1 MQSLVP
7 VPESEHAGRRTL
19 LLIYIHGFMGDE
31 TSFQSL
37 PAHVHNLVTVTLA
50 DTHVVHTKIYP
61 KYKSRRAV
69 EFARDDFSKW
79 LTPHESLMTDVILL
93 GHSMGGLLSSEVVLL
108 PPHSPATGYAFRH
121 RIIGTINF
129 DTPFL
134 GIHPRVVISGLG
146 SLFRPSAESPSQ
158 HVVNPISNT
167 PTQEPHLLDSSN
179 DAVRPNRVNTLFSP
193 NPLDPNYDPAFPND
207 VHVPVRKGWASAM
220 HFVSKHSDGLVN
232 ATKSYVTSHL
242 EFGGAMA
249 DYSGLKKRYARIR
262 VLEEDDENAR
272 KAATSVICSPPRIR
286 FLNYYTASTGRPK
299 RPKSLSPSRPSSHSP
314 DQRREDSRGC
324 PIEIEMQSM
333 HLAPSSAGGSPSRHS
348 RSLSISPRISVE
360 EHHDDAVIPKEPEMP
375 SSAREESEEEI
386 EMRHIDSIPIDEDAG
401 SSLWDTELIRSLEES
416 RQTTG
421 SPMRPFDS
429 REAIV
434 SPVSTTGPTSLS
446 GFSPSIS
453 SSSTLTLPPIP
464 PIPDEPLT
472 MDFSQYLD
480 KDARKLAKKEH
491 SRIVKAYNRAVKDR
505 ESAVKDRLKLEE
517 KIQRNKRKEAEKQ
530 KKAEKLVAGQ
540 NKEKLGKERT
550 ERTDKADK
558 ESIEVTTEEIKNEF
572 SWEKVWAADR
582 AREAQ
587 QREFERLS
595 REGMAEEIQKGAN
608 RKEEDNVGENE
619 EDNLSLENSHDMA
632 SASSSPVYEHNN
644 DAILNAMSPAERSK
658 TSPEGK
664 SNPGSQ
670 NPKPKRDKK
679 FCMLPPK
686 DSHGRSDP
694 TWVRVFMEGVDEVGA
709 HCGLFFV
716 SETYERLVGDVGA
729 KIEEWVREEMSER
742 YLKDLE
748 G

>member
-1 MQSLVP
+1 
-7 VPESEHAGRRTL
+7 
-19 LLIYIHGFMGDE
+19 
-31 TSFQSL
+31 
-37 PAHVHNLVTVTLA
+37 
-50 DTHVVHTKIYP
+50 
-61 KYKSRRAV
+61 
-69 EFARDDFSKW
+69 
-79 LTPHESLMTDVILL
+79 MTDVILL

-108 PPHSPATGYAFRH
+108 PPHSPATGRAFRH

-134 GIHPRVVISGLG
+134 GMHPGVVISGLG
-146 SLFRPSAESPSQ
+146 SLFRPPAESPSQ
-158 HVVNPISNT
+158 YVVNPISNT
-167 PTQEPHLLDSSN
+167 PTQEPYPPNSSN

-193 NPLDPNYDPAFPND
+193 NPSDPNYDPAFPND

-262 VLEEDDENAR
+262 VLEEEDENAR
-272 KAATSVICSPPRIR
+272 KVATSVIRSPPRIR

-299 RPKSLSPSRPSSHSP
+299 KPKSLSPSRPASPSSG
-314 DQRREDSRGC
+314 QKREDSRDR
-324 PIEIEMQSM
+324 PTEIEMQSM
-333 HLAPSSAGGSPSRHS
+333 HLAPSSTGGSPSRHS
-348 RSLSISPRISVE
+348 RSPSISPRISVE
-360 EHHDDAVIPKEPEMP
+360 EHRDDAVIPKEPEIPP
-375 SSAREESEEEI
+375 SATEESEEEI
-386 EMRHIDSIPIDEDAG
+386 EMKHIDSIPIDEDAG
-401 SSLWDTELIRSLEES
+401 SSLWNKERIRSLEES

-421 SPMRPFDS
+421 SPMSPFDS
-429 REAIV
+429 REAII
-434 SPVSTTGPTSLS
+434 SPVSTTGSTSLS
-446 GFSPSIS
+446 GISPSIS
-453 SSSTLTLPPIP
+453 SNSTLTLPPIP
-464 PIPDEPLT
+464 PIPDEPPT

-480 KDARKLAKKEH
+480 KDTRRLAEKEH
-491 SRIVKAYNRAVKDR
+491 GRRVKTYKRAVKDR

-530 KKAEKLVAGQ
+530 KKAEEKLVASQ
-540 NKEKLGKERT
+540 NKEKLGKERA
-550 ERTDKADK
+550 ERTDKADN
-558 ESIEVTTEEIKNEF
+558 ESIEVTTKEKMKDEF
-572 SWEKVWAADR
+572 SWEEVWAADR
-582 AREAQ
+582 AREAE

-595 REGMAEEIQKGAN
+595 REGMAEKIQKGAN

-619 EDNLSLENSHDMA
+619 DNNLSLENSHDIT
-632 SASSSPVYEHNN
+632 SASSSPVYKHNN
-644 DAILNAMSPAERSK
+644 NAILNVASPTERSR
-658 TSPEGK
+658 TSPKGK
-664 SNPGSQ
+664 SNPDSQ
-670 NPKPKRDKK
+670 NPKPKREKN

-686 DSHGRSDP
+686 DSYGRSDP